1 MAQTK
6 EGAIKRAANKIGV
19 TFEQYLDKQS
29 QGLKW
34 CFKCSSWQ
42 KLINFN
48 TDKSRFDG
56 LTAQCVSC
64 RRVKNR
70 KVTKGR
76 ISYFKGK
83 THSDKS
89 RELMSQSQLKNTN
102 RLNKP
107 HSYESRKKISTRL
120 REPGCAATGERNSK
134 WKGGVTPLN
143 EKIRKSV
150 EYSEWRE
157 SIFKRDDFTCQ
168 HCGDNKGGNLHAH
181 HIKAF
186 ADFPELRFELS
197 NGLTLC
203 RNCHEKVHSN

>member
-6 EGAIKRAANKIGV
+6 NGAIKRAANKIGIS
-19 TFEQYLDKQS
+19 FAQYLEKQS
-29 QGLKW
+29 QSLKW

-42 KLINFN
+42 KVINFK

-64 RRVKNR
+64 RRVKIK

-89 RELMSQSQLKNTN
+89 RKLMSEARLNNKN
-102 RLNKP
+102 RLDKS
-107 HSYESRKKISTRL
+107 HSLESRKKISAKL
-120 REPGCAATGERNSK
+120 REPGCAATGKRNVN

-150 EYSEWRE
+150 EYVDWRK
-157 SIFKRDDFTCQ
+157 SVFQRDDFTCQ
-168 HCGDNKGGNLHAH
+168 HCDDSKGGNLHAH
-181 HIKAF
+181 HIKQF
-186 ADFPELRFELS
+186 SEFPELRFEVS

-203 RNCHEKVHSN
+203 RNCHEKVHSK